1 MSREFNKY
9 AKELS
14 KKIANIPTGKY
25 HKMPKKAK
33 AYNGEHL
40 EETLSLLEKSL
51 ETDLLTLTK
60 YEEWLEASC
69 GEHKTRWTFLC

>member
-40 EETLSLLEKSL
+40 EETLSLLEKKIGALDYKTMQNVNHARLLSL
-51 ETDLLTLTK
+51 GF
-60 YEEWLEASC
+60 YN
-69 GEHKTRWTFLC
+69 